1 MTALTK
7 EQREKVD
14 AESVLLRWIATRLP
28 AIYSMR
34 VVDRMVRALLRERAE
49 AACGAALWEKRA
61 GWPEGEEAGCAH
73 ITDKVLGRPA
83 RRKK

>member
-1 MTALTK
+1 MA
-7 EQREKVD
+7 QEKMD

-49 AACGAALWEKRA
+49 AAVIASHEPMRGWSAEIERDDAVRAA
-61 GWPEGEEAGCAH
+61 
-73 ITDKVLGRPA
+73 VLGRPA
-83 RRKK
+83 RRKS